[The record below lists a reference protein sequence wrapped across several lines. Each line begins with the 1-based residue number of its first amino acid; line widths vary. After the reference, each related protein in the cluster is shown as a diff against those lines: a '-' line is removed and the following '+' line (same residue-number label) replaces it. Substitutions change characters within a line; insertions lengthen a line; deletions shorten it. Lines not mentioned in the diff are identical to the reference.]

1 VKRGAVKANAAFRAS
16 VKALTPESKMS
27 PCCAA
32 PLTWEC
38 FGGMVRVFR
47 VANGR
52 YEYSA
57 KCSKCNMGFTILGD
71 VVQ

>member
-1 VKRGAVKANAAFRAS
+1 MKITKAFRAG
-16 VKALTPESKMS
+16 VKALTPESRVS
-27 PCCAA
+27 PCCTE

-38 FGGMVRVFR
+38 FDGVVRVFR
-47 VANGR
+47 ITKGR
-52 YEYSA
+52 HEYSA